1 MSRSYATATRDA
13 EGIAAMPIKLTKRV
27 VESATASGSD
37 SLLYDTVVRGFGARV
52 GRGGSKSYFVE
63 YRLPGRVRRRFTI
76 GPHGSPWTVETA
88 RAEALRILGLAT
100 DGEDP
105 MRRRQDERRAM
116 SVAALCDVYLS
127 DGCEMKK
134 ASTIAVDVG
143 RIERHI
149 KPLLGKRPARD
160 VTKLD
165 IERFMRD
172 VAAGKTA
179 TDTRTRPRG
188 RARVRGG
195 KGTASR
201 TLGLLGGIF
210 TFAIE
215 LGVREDNPV
224 RGVKRYPGRKF
235 ERFLS
240 GDEFRRLGVALALA
254 ENAGENLFAIQ
265 AVRLLIYT
273 GCRKSEVLTLRW
285 PFVDAEHRCLN
296 LPDSK
301 TGAKEVYLS
310 SSAVDLLA
318 ALPRQAGT
326 NYVFPGRSPGTHLTD
341 LAGFWERLKESAG
354 LEGLRL
360 HDLRHSF
367 ASVGVSRG
375 SSLPILGK
383 LLGHRDV
390 STTQRYAHLA
400 DQPVRRAVE
409 DIGLAIDAAMK
420 APAPLQDVT
429 ANDDPLPPNELAG

>member
-1 MSRSYATATRDA
+1 
-13 EGIAAMPIKLTKRV
+13 MPVKLTKRV
-27 VESATASGSD
+27 VESASVSASD
-37 SLLYDTVVRGFGARV
+37 VLLYDIVVKGFGVRI
-52 GRGGSKSYFVE
+52 GRGGSRAYFVE
-63 YRLPGRVRRRFTI
+63 YRSGRRRRRFTI
-76 GPHGSPWTVETA
+76 GTHGSPWTVETA
-88 RAEALRILGLAT
+88 RAEALRVLGAAT
-100 DGEDP
+100 QGEDP
-105 MRRRQDERRAM
+105 LQSRLDDRRAM
-116 SVAALCDVYLS
+116 TVAELCDVYLA
-127 DGCEMKK
+127 DGCELKK
-134 ASTIAVDVG
+134 ASTVAVDIG

-149 KPLLGKRPARD
+149 KPLLGRLPVRD

-165 IERFMRD
+165 IERFMSD
-172 VAAGKTA
+172 VAAGKTR
-179 TDTRTRPRG
+179 TDLKTKPRG

-201 TLGLLGGIF
+201 TLGLLGGMF
-210 TFAIE
+210 TFAME
-215 LGVREDNPV
+215 RGVRADNPV
-224 RGVKRYPGRKF
+224 RGVKKYPHKKF

-240 GDEFRRLGVALALA
+240 GDEFRRLGVALAEA
-254 ENAGENLFAIQ
+254 ENSGESLFAVQ
-265 AVRLLIYT
+265 AVRLLMLT

-285 PFVDAEHRCLN
+285 RFVDFEHRCLR

-310 SSAVDLLA
+310 SIAVDLLA
-318 ALPRQAGT
+318 TLPRQVGT
-326 NYVFPGRSPGTHLTD
+326 DYVFPGRSPGTRVAD
-341 LAGFWERLKESAG
+341 LAGFWRRLKESAG
-354 LEGLRL
+354 LESLRL

-420 APAPLQDVT
+420 APTADVS
-429 ANDDPLPPNELAG
+429 ANDDQAASAKAAS